1 MLEGNIPIALIL
13 GLVIGVLFLAA
24 EFYHEKYCFE
34 CKGPKSKEKQVSII
48 AGFSIAYFFLKLL
61 PEIFQELSS
70 YHTTPGQEIFTY
82 SAIFIGFCFIHLSE
96 KMILKRVGNQCRT
109 IIKDLV
115 IKKKQ
120 LEIEEKVT
128 EHKLS
133 AELEREKWDKL
144 TLRKLAES
152 LTGLNQQDKDLKKH
166 EKEIK
171 MELQS
176 HLNTDLEKVHVV
188 INYFYHIIVGLIV
201 FNLLEDNLISGI
213 LFSFFAILKATIS
226 NTSNRHIKIFDINI
240 HTKIEE
246 HNLIRI
252 LSITSV
258 LTGVVIGLIFEI
270 FYPISSFVIFHF
282 FAFISG
288 IILYIIVREV
298 IPQEEK
304 GRPYYFVSGVT
315 IFIVILIFIELLS
328 NYILIG

>member
-1 MLEGNIPIALIL
+1 MLEGNIVIALIL
-13 GLVIGVLFLAA
+13 GLVIGVLFLLT
-24 EFYHEKYCFE
+24 ELFHEKYCFE

-61 PEIFQELSS
+61 PEIFQELSH
-70 YHTTPGQEIFTY
+70 YNQEIFTY
-82 SAIFIGFCFIHLSE
+82 SAIFVGFCFIHLSE

-120 LEIEEKVT
+120 LEIDEKVT
-128 EHKLS
+128 ERRLS
-133 AELEREKWDKL
+133 AELERENWDNL

-152 LTGLNQQDKDLKKH
+152 LTGINKQDKELKEH

-171 MELQS
+171 MELES
-176 HLNTDLEKVHVV
+176 HLNKDLEKVHIL
-188 INYFYHIIVGLIV
+188 INYFYHIIVGLII
-201 FNLLEDNLISGI
+201 FNLLKENVISGI
-213 LFSFFAILKATIS
+213 LFSFYAILKATIS
-226 NTSNRHIKIFDINI
+226 NTSNKHIKIFDINI

-246 HNLIRI
+246 HNFIKI

-258 LTGVVIGLIFEI
+258 LTGVVVGLIFELS
-270 FYPISSFVIFHF
+270 YPLSSFIIFHC

-304 GRPYYFVSGVT
+304 GRPYYFISGAT
-315 IFIVILIFIELLS
+315 IFIILLILIELLS
-328 NYILIG
+328 NYILI

>member
-1 MLEGNIPIALIL
+1 MSEGNMVIALIL
-13 GLVIGVLFLAA
+13 GLVIGILFLLT
-24 EFYHEKYCFE
+24 ELYHEKYCFE

-61 PEIFQELSS
+61 PEIFQELSH
-70 YHTTPGQEIFTY
+70 YNQEILTY
-82 SAIFIGFCFIHLSE
+82 SAIFVGFCFIHLSE

-128 EHKLS
+128 EHKLNV
-133 AELEREKWDKL
+133 ELERENWDNL

-152 LTGLNQQDKDLKKH
+152 LTGLNKQDKELKEH

-171 MELQS
+171 MELES
-176 HLNTDLEKVHVV
+176 HLNKDLEKVHIV
-188 INYFYHIIVGLIV
+188 INYFYHIIVGLII
-201 FNLLEDNLISGI
+201 FNLLKENVISGI

-226 NTSNRHIKIFDINI
+226 NTSNRHIKIFDINL

-246 HNLIRI
+246 HNFIKI
-252 LSITSV
+252 ISITSV

-270 FYPISSFVIFHF
+270 FYPLSPFIIFHC

-288 IILYIIVREV
+288 IILYIVVREV

-304 GRPYYFVSGVT
+304 GRPYYFVSGAT
-315 IFIVILIFIELLS
+315 IFIIILIFIELLS
-328 NYILIG
+328 NYILI

>member
-1 MLEGNIPIALIL
+1 MLEVNIVIALVL
-13 GLVIGVLFLAA
+13 GLVIGVLFLLT

-61 PEIFQELSS
+61 PEIFQELSQ
-70 YHTTPGQEIFTY
+70 YNQEIFTY
-82 SAIFIGFCFIHLSE
+82 SAIFVGFCFIHLSE

-120 LEIEEKVT
+120 LEIEGKIT
-128 EHKLS
+128 ERKLNV
-133 AELEREKWDKL
+133 ELDREKWDKI
-144 TLRKLAES
+144 TVRKLAETI
-152 LTGLNQQDKDLKKH
+152 TGLNEKDKELKEH

-171 MELQS
+171 MELES
-176 HLNTDLEKVHVV
+176 HLNKDLEKVHIV
-188 INYFYHIIVGLIV
+188 INYFYHIIVGLII
-201 FNLLEDNLISGI
+201 FNLLKEDLFSGI

-246 HNLIRI
+246 HNFIKI

-258 LTGVVIGLIFEI
+258 LTGVVVGLVLEI
-270 FYPISSFVIFHF
+270 IYPLSSFVIFQC

-304 GRPYYFVSGVT
+304 GRPYYFISGAT
-315 IFIVILIFIELLS
+315 IFIIILIFIEILTT
-328 NYILIG
+328 YILIG

>member
-1 MLEGNIPIALIL
+1 MSEVNIVTALVL
-13 GLVIGVLFLAA
+13 GLVIGVLFLLT

-61 PEIFQELSS
+61 PEIFQELS
-70 YHTTPGQEIFTY
+70 YYNQEILTY
-82 SAIFIGFCFIHLSE
+82 SAIFVGFCFIHLSE

-120 LEIEEKVT
+120 LEIEGKIT
-128 EHKLS
+128 ERKLNV
-133 AELEREKWDKL
+133 ELEREQWDKL
-144 TLRKLAES
+144 TVRKLAETI
-152 LTGLNQQDKDLKKH
+152 TGLNQQDKELKEH

-171 MELQS
+171 MELES
-176 HLNTDLEKVHVV
+176 HLNKDLEKVHIV
-188 INYFYHIIVGLIV
+188 INYFYHIIVGLII
-201 FNLLEDNLISGI
+201 FNLLKDDLFSGI

-246 HNLIRI
+246 HTFIKI

-258 LTGVVIGLIFEI
+258 LTGVVVGLVFEFI
-270 FYPISSFVIFHF
+270 YPLSSFVIFQC

-288 IILYIIVREV
+288 IILYIIVREI

-304 GRPYYFVSGVT
+304 GRPYYFISGAT
-315 IFIVILIFIELLS
+315 IFIIILIFIEILS
-328 NYILIG
+328 ALF

>member
-1 MLEGNIPIALIL
+1 MSEVNIVIALVL
-13 GLVIGVLFLAA
+13 GLVIGVLFLLT

-34 CKGPKSKEKQVSII
+34 CKGPRSKEKQVSII

-61 PEIFQELSS
+61 PEIFQELSH
-70 YHTTPGQEIFTY
+70 YNQEIYTY
-82 SAIFIGFCFIHLSE
+82 SAIFVGFCFIHLSE

-120 LEIEEKVT
+120 LEIEGKIT
-128 EHKLS
+128 ERKLNV
-133 AELEREKWDKL
+133 ELERDKWDKL
-144 TLRKLAES
+144 TVRKLAETI
-152 LTGLNQQDKDLKKH
+152 TGLNEQDKELKEH

-171 MELQS
+171 MELES
-176 HLNTDLEKVHVV
+176 HLNKDLEKVHIV
-188 INYFYHIIVGLIV
+188 INYFYHIIVGLII
-201 FNLLEDNLISGI
+201 FNLLKDDIFSGI

-246 HNLIRI
+246 HNFIKI

-258 LTGVVIGLIFEI
+258 LTGVVVGLGFEI
-270 FYPISSFVIFHF
+270 IYPLSSFVIFQC

-304 GRPYYFVSGVT
+304 GRPYYFISGAT
-315 IFIVILIFIELLS
+315 IFIIILIFIELLS
-328 NYILIG
+328 TYI

>member
-1 MLEGNIPIALIL
+1 LSGENIVIALIL
-13 GLVIGVLFLAA
+13 GLIIGVLFLLT

-34 CKGPKSKEKQVSII
+34 CKGPRSKEKQVSIV

-61 PEIFQELSS
+61 PEIFQELS
-70 YHTTPGQEIFTY
+70 HFNQEIFTY
-82 SAIFIGFCFIHLSE
+82 SAIFVGFCFIHLSE
-96 KMILKRVGNQCRT
+96 KMILKRVGNKCRT

-115 IKKKQ
+115 IKKEQ

-133 AELEREKWDKL
+133 DELEREEWDKL
-144 TLRKLAES
+144 TLKKLAKS
-152 LTGLNQQDKDLKKH
+152 LTGLNQQDKELKKY

-171 MELQS
+171 VELQS
-176 HLNTDLEKVHVV
+176 HLNKDLEKVHVV
-188 INYFYHIIVGLIV
+188 INYFYHLIVGLII
-201 FNLLEDNLISGI
+201 FNLLKDILISGI
-213 LFSFFAILKATIS
+213 LFAFFAILKATIS
-226 NTSNRHIKIFDINI
+226 NTSNRHIKIFDINF

-246 HNLIRI
+246 HNVIRI

-258 LTGVVIGLIFEI
+258 LTGVVIGLIFELI
-270 FYPISSFVIFHF
+270 YPISSFVIFHG

-304 GRPYYFVSGVT
+304 GRPYYFISGAT
-315 IFIVILIFIELLS
+315 IFVIILIVIELLS
-328 NYILIG
+328 SFILIG

>member
-1 MLEGNIPIALIL
+1 LTA
-13 GLVIGVLFLAA
+13 F
-24 EFYHEKYCFE
+24 
-34 CKGPKSKEKQVSII
+34 
-48 AGFSIAYFFLKLL
+48 
-61 PEIFQELSS
+61 
-70 YHTTPGQEIFTY
+70 

-96 KMILKRVGNQCRT
+96 KIILKRVGNQCRT

-133 AELEREKWDKL
+133 AELGREKWDKL

-152 LTGLNQQDKDLKKH
+152 LTGLNQQDKELKKH

-171 MELQS
+171 IELQS
-176 HLNTDLEKVHVV
+176 HLNKDLEKVHVV
-188 INYFYHIIVGLIV
+188 INYFYHIIVGLII
-201 FNLLEDNLISGI
+201 FNLLKDNLISGL
-213 LFSFFAILKATIS
+213 LFSFLAILKATIS

-246 HNLIRI
+246 HNFIKI
-252 LSITSV
+252 ISITSV
-258 LTGVVIGLIFEI
+258 LTGVVIGLVFELI
-270 FYPISSFVIFHF
+270 YPLSSFVIFHF

-304 GRPYYFVSGVT
+304 GRPYYFISGAT
-315 IFIVILIFIELLS
+315 IFILILIFIEIFS
-328 NYILIG
+328 NLF

>member
-1 MLEGNIPIALIL
+1 MSEGNIVVALVL
-13 GLVIGVLFLAA
+13 GLIIGVLFLLT

-61 PEIFQELSS
+61 PEIFQELS
-70 YHTTPGQEIFTY
+70 YYNQEILTY
-82 SAIFIGFCFIHLSE
+82 SAIFVGFCFIHLSE

-120 LEIEEKVT
+120 LEIEGKIT
-128 EHKLS
+128 ERKLNI
-133 AELEREKWDKL
+133 ELEREKWDKL
-144 TLRKLAES
+144 TVRKLAETI
-152 LTGLNQQDKDLKKH
+152 TGLNEQDKELKEH

-171 MELQS
+171 IELES
-176 HLNTDLEKVHVV
+176 HLNKDLEKVHVV
-188 INYFYHIIVGLIV
+188 INYFYHIIVGLII
-201 FNLLEDNLISGI
+201 FNLLKEDLFSGI

-246 HNLIRI
+246 HNFIKI

-258 LTGVVIGLIFEI
+258 LTGVVVGLIFQI
-270 FYPISSFVIFHF
+270 IYPLSSFVIFQC

-304 GRPYYFVSGVT
+304 GRPYYFISGAT
-315 IFIVILIFIELLS
+315 IFIIILIFIELFS
-328 NYILIG
+328 ANILIG

>member
-1 MLEGNIPIALIL
+1 MSEGNMVIALIL
-13 GLVIGVLFLAA
+13 GLVIGVLFLLT
-24 EFYHEKYCFE
+24 ELYHEKYCFE
-34 CKGPKSKEKQVSII
+34 CKGPKSKEKQVSIV

-61 PEIFQELSS
+61 PEIFQELSH
-70 YHTTPGQEIFTY
+70 YNQEIFTY
-82 SAIFIGFCFIHLSE
+82 SAIFVGFCFIHLSE

-115 IKKKQ
+115 IRKKQ
-120 LEIEEKVT
+120 LEIEEEVT
-128 EHKLS
+128 GHKLNI
-133 AELEREKWDKL
+133 ELERENWDNL

-152 LTGLNQQDKDLKKH
+152 LTGLSKQDKELKEH

-171 MELQS
+171 MELES
-176 HLNTDLEKVHVV
+176 HLNKDLEKVHIV
-188 INYFYHIIVGLIV
+188 INYFYHIIVGLII
-201 FNLLEDNLISGI
+201 FNLLKENLFSGI

-246 HNLIRI
+246 HNFIKI
-252 LSITSV
+252 VSITSV
-258 LTGVVIGLIFEI
+258 LTGVLIGLIFELI
-270 FYPISSFVIFHF
+270 YPLSSFVIFHC

-304 GRPYYFVSGVT
+304 GRPYYFISGAT
-315 IFIVILIFIELLS
+315 IFIIILILIELSS
-328 NYILIG
+328 NYILI

>member
-1 MLEGNIPIALIL
+1 MSEGNVIIALIL
-13 GLVIGVLFLAA
+13 GLVIGVFFLAA
-24 EFYHEKYCFE
+24 ELYHEKYCFE
-34 CKGPKSKEKQVSII
+34 CKGPKSKEKQVSIV

-61 PEIFQELSS
+61 PEIFQELSH
-70 YHTTPGQEIFTY
+70 YNQEIFTY
-82 SAIFIGFCFIHLSE
+82 SAIFVGFCFIHLSE
-96 KMILKRVGNQCRT
+96 KMILKRVGNKCRT

-120 LEIEEKVT
+120 LEIDEKVT

-133 AELEREKWDKL
+133 NELEREEWDKL
-144 TLRKLAES
+144 TLRKLAEK
-152 LTGLNQQDKDLKKH
+152 LTGLNQKDQELKKS

-171 MELQS
+171 IELQS
-176 HLNTDLEKVHVV
+176 HLNKDLEKVHVV
-188 INYFYHIIVGLIV
+188 INYFYHLIVGLII
-201 FNLLEDNLISGI
+201 FNLLKEVLISGI

-270 FYPISSFVIFHF
+270 LYPISSFVIFHF

-304 GRPYYFVSGVT
+304 GRPYYFVSGIT
-315 IFIVILIFIELLS
+315 IFIIILIFIELLS
-328 NYILIG
+328 NYILIV

>member
-1 MLEGNIPIALIL
+1 MSEVNIVIALIL
-13 GLVIGVLFLAA
+13 GLVIGVLFLLT

-34 CKGPKSKEKQVSII
+34 CKGPKSKEKKVSII

-61 PEIFQELSS
+61 PEIFQELSH
-70 YHTTPGQEIFTY
+70 YNQEIFTY
-82 SAIFIGFCFIHLSE
+82 SAIFVGFCFIHLSE

-120 LEIEEKVT
+120 LEIEGKIT
-128 EHKLS
+128 ERKLNV
-133 AELEREKWDKL
+133 ELEREKWDKL
-144 TLRKLAES
+144 TVRKLAETI
-152 LTGLNQQDKDLKKH
+152 TGLNQQDKELKEH

-171 MELQS
+171 MELES
-176 HLNTDLEKVHVV
+176 HLNKDLEKVHVV
-188 INYFYHIIVGLIV
+188 INYFYHIIVGLII
-201 FNLLEDNLISGI
+201 FNLLKEDLFSGI

-226 NTSNRHIKIFDINI
+226 NTSNRHIKILDINI

-246 HNLIRI
+246 HNFIKI

-258 LTGVVIGLIFEI
+258 LTGVAVGLVLELI
-270 FYPISSFVIFHF
+270 YPLSSFVIFQC

-304 GRPYYFVSGVT
+304 GRPYYFISGAT
-315 IFIVILIFIELLS
+315 IFIIILMFIE
-328 NYILIG
+328 ILVLMS

>member
-1 MLEGNIPIALIL
+1 MSEGNMVIALIL
-13 GLVIGVLFLAA
+13 GLVIGVLFLLT
-24 EFYHEKYCFE
+24 ELYHEKYCFE
-34 CKGPKSKEKQVSII
+34 CKGPKSKEKQVSIV

-61 PEIFQELSS
+61 PEIFQELSH
-70 YHTTPGQEIFTY
+70 YNQEIFTY
-82 SAIFIGFCFIHLSE
+82 SAIFVGFCFIHLSE

-115 IKKKQ
+115 IRKKQ
-120 LEIEEKVT
+120 LEIEEEVT
-128 EHKLS
+128 GHKLNI
-133 AELEREKWDKL
+133 ELERENWDNL

-152 LTGLNQQDKDLKKH
+152 LTGLSKQDNELKEH

-171 MELQS
+171 MELES
-176 HLNTDLEKVHVV
+176 HLNKDLEKVHIV
-188 INYFYHIIVGLIV
+188 INYFYHIIVGLII
-201 FNLLEDNLISGI
+201 FNLLKENLFSGI

-246 HNLIRI
+246 HNFIKI
-252 LSITSV
+252 VSITSV
-258 LTGVVIGLIFEI
+258 LTGVLIGLIFELI
-270 FYPISSFVIFHF
+270 YPLSSFVIFHC

-304 GRPYYFVSGVT
+304 GRPYYFISGAT
-315 IFIVILIFIELLS
+315 IFIIILILIELSS
-328 NYILIG
+328 NYVLI

>member
-1 MLEGNIPIALIL
+1 L
-13 GLVIGVLFLAA
+13 VLFLLT

-34 CKGPKSKEKQVSII
+34 CKGPKSKERQVSIV
-48 AGFSIAYFFLKLL
+48 AGFSIAYFFLKLQ
-61 PEIFQELSS
+61 PEIFHELSR
-70 YHTTPGQEIFTY
+70 YNQEIFTAF

-152 LTGLNQQDKDLKKH
+152 LTGLNQQDKELKRH

-171 MELQS
+171 IELQS
-176 HLNTDLEKVHVV
+176 RLNKDLEKVHIV
-188 INYFYHIIVGLIV
+188 INYFYHIIVGLII
-201 FNLLEDNLISGI
+201 FNLLKDNLVSGL

-246 HNLIRI
+246 HNFIKMI
-252 LSITSV
+252 SITSV
-258 LTGVVIGLIFEI
+258 LTGVIIGLVFEI
-270 FYPISSFVIFHF
+270 IYPLSSFVIFHS

-304 GRPYYFVSGVT
+304 GRPYNFISGATV
-315 IFIVILIFIELLS
+315 FIVILIFIELLS
-328 NYILIG
+328 NILVG

>member
-1 MLEGNIPIALIL
+1 MLEVNIVIALVL
-13 GLVIGVLFLAA
+13 GLVIGVLFLLT

-61 PEIFQELSS
+61 PEIFQELSQ
-70 YHTTPGQEIFTY
+70 YNQEIFTY
-82 SAIFIGFCFIHLSE
+82 SAIFVGFCFIHLSE

-120 LEIEEKVT
+120 LEIEGKIT
-128 EHKLS
+128 ERKLNV
-133 AELEREKWDKL
+133 ELEREKWDKL
-144 TLRKLAES
+144 TVRKLAETIS
-152 LTGLNQQDKDLKKH
+152 GLNQQDKELKEH

-171 MELQS
+171 MELES
-176 HLNTDLEKVHVV
+176 HLNKDLEKVHVA
-188 INYFYHIIVGLIV
+188 INYFYHLIVGLII
-201 FNLLEDNLISGI
+201 FNLLKEDLFSGI

-246 HNLIRI
+246 HNFIKI

-258 LTGVVIGLIFEI
+258 LTGVAIGLILELI
-270 FYPISSFVIFHF
+270 YPLSSFVIFQC

-288 IILYIIVREV
+288 IILYIVVREV

-304 GRPYYFVSGVT
+304 GRPYYFISGAT
-315 IFIVILIFIELLS
+315 IFIIILIFIEILS
-328 NYILIG
+328 TYILIG

>member
-1 MLEGNIPIALIL
+1 MLEVNIVIALVL
-13 GLVIGVLFLAA
+13 GLVIGVLFLLT

-61 PEIFQELSS
+61 PEIFQELSQ
-70 YHTTPGQEIFTY
+70 YNQEIFTY
-82 SAIFIGFCFIHLSE
+82 SAIFVGFCFIHLSE

-120 LEIEEKVT
+120 LEIEGKIT
-128 EHKLS
+128 ERKLNV
-133 AELEREKWDKL
+133 ELEREKWDKL
-144 TLRKLAES
+144 TVRKLAETIS
-152 LTGLNQQDKDLKKH
+152 GLNQQDKELKEH

-171 MELQS
+171 MELES
-176 HLNTDLEKVHVV
+176 HLNKDLEKVHVA
-188 INYFYHIIVGLIV
+188 INYFYHLIVGLII
-201 FNLLEDNLISGI
+201 FNLLKEDLFSGI

-246 HNLIRI
+246 HNFIKI

-258 LTGVVIGLIFEI
+258 LTGVAIGLILELI
-270 FYPISSFVIFHF
+270 YPLSSFVIFQC

-304 GRPYYFVSGVT
+304 GRPYYFISGAT
-315 IFIVILIFIELLS
+315 IFIIILIFIEILS
-328 NYILIG
+328 TYILIG

>member
-1 MLEGNIPIALIL
+1 MSEVNIVIALIL
-13 GLVIGVLFLAA
+13 GLVIGVLFLLT

-34 CKGPKSKEKQVSII
+34 CKGPRSKEKQVSII

-61 PEIFQELSS
+61 PEIFQELS
-70 YHTTPGQEIFTY
+70 HFNQEIYTY
-82 SAIFIGFCFIHLSE
+82 SAIFVGFCFIHLSE

-120 LEIEEKVT
+120 LEIEGKIT
-128 EHKLS
+128 ERKLNV
-133 AELEREKWDKL
+133 ELERDKWDKL
-144 TLRKLAES
+144 TVRKLAETI
-152 LTGLNQQDKDLKKH
+152 TGLNEQDKELKEH

-171 MELQS
+171 MELES
-176 HLNTDLEKVHVV
+176 HLNKDLEKVHIV
-188 INYFYHIIVGLIV
+188 INYFYHIIVGLII
-201 FNLLEDNLISGI
+201 FNLLKDDLFSGI

-246 HNLIRI
+246 HNFIKI

-258 LTGVVIGLIFEI
+258 LTGVVVGLGFEI
-270 FYPISSFVIFHF
+270 IYPLSSFVIFQC

-304 GRPYYFVSGVT
+304 GRPYYFISGAT
-315 IFIVILIFIELLS
+315 IFIIILIFIELLS
-328 NYILIG
+328 TYI

>member
-1 MLEGNIPIALIL
+1 MSEGNMVIALIL
-13 GLVIGVLFLAA
+13 GLVIGILFLLT
-24 EFYHEKYCFE
+24 ELYHEKYCFE

-61 PEIFQELSS
+61 PEIFQELSH
-70 YHTTPGQEIFTY
+70 YNQEILTY
-82 SAIFIGFCFIHLSE
+82 SAIFVGFCFIHLSE

-128 EHKLS
+128 EHKLNV
-133 AELEREKWDKL
+133 ELERENWDNL

-152 LTGLNQQDKDLKKH
+152 LTGLNKQDKELKEH

-171 MELQS
+171 MELES
-176 HLNTDLEKVHVV
+176 HLNKDIEKVHIV
-188 INYFYHIIVGLIV
+188 INYFYHIIVGLII
-201 FNLLEDNLISGI
+201 FNLLKENVISGI

-226 NTSNRHIKIFDINI
+226 NTSNRHIKIFDINL

-246 HNLIRI
+246 HNFIKI
-252 LSITSV
+252 ISITSV

-270 FYPISSFVIFHF
+270 FYPLSPFVIFHC

-288 IILYIIVREV
+288 IILYIVVREV

-304 GRPYYFVSGVT
+304 GRPYYFVSGAT
-315 IFIVILIFIELLS
+315 IFIIILIFIELLS
-328 NYILIG
+328 NYILI

>member
-1 MLEGNIPIALIL
+1 MSEGSTIIALIL
-13 GLVIGVLFLAA
+13 GLVIGILFLLT
-24 EFYHEKYCFE
+24 ELYHEKYCFE

-61 PEIFQELSS
+61 PEIFQELSH
-70 YHTTPGQEIFTY
+70 YNQEIYTY
-82 SAIFIGFCFIHLSE
+82 SAIFVGFCFIHLSE

-128 EHKLS
+128 GHKLNI
-133 AELEREKWDKL
+133 ELERENWDNL

-152 LTGLNQQDKDLKKH
+152 LTGLNKQDKELKEH
-166 EKEIK
+166 EKKIK
-171 MELQS
+171 MELES
-176 HLNTDLEKVHVV
+176 HLNKDLEKVHIV
-188 INYFYHIIVGLIV
+188 INYFYHIIVGLII
-201 FNLLEDNLISGI
+201 FNLLKENLFSGI

-246 HNLIRI
+246 HNFIKI
-252 LSITSV
+252 ISITSV
-258 LTGVVIGLIFEI
+258 LTGVIIGLIFEL
-270 FYPISSFVIFHF
+270 FYPLSSFVIFHC

-304 GRPYYFVSGVT
+304 GRPYYFISGATV
-315 IFIVILIFIELLS
+315 FIIILIFIELLS
-328 NYILIG
+328 NYILI

>member
-1 MLEGNIPIALIL
+1 MSEGSTIIALIL
-13 GLVIGVLFLAA
+13 GLVIGILFLLT
-24 EFYHEKYCFE
+24 ELYHEKYCFE

-61 PEIFQELSS
+61 PEIFQELSH
-70 YHTTPGQEIFTY
+70 YNQEIYTY
-82 SAIFIGFCFIHLSE
+82 SAIFVGFCFIHLSE

-128 EHKLS
+128 GHKLNI
-133 AELEREKWDKL
+133 ELERENWDNL

-152 LTGLNQQDKDLKKH
+152 LTGLNKQDKELKEH
-166 EKEIK
+166 EKKIK
-171 MELQS
+171 MELES
-176 HLNTDLEKVHVV
+176 HLNKDLEKVHIV
-188 INYFYHIIVGLIV
+188 INYFYHIIVGLII
-201 FNLLEDNLISGI
+201 FNLLKENLFSGI

-246 HNLIRI
+246 HNFIKI
-252 LSITSV
+252 ISITSV
-258 LTGVVIGLIFEI
+258 LTGVIIGLIFEL
-270 FYPISSFVIFHF
+270 FYPLSSFVIFHC

-304 GRPYYFVSGVT
+304 GRPYYFISGAT
-315 IFIVILIFIELLS
+315 IFIIILIFIELLS
-328 NYILIG
+328 NYILI

>member
-1 MLEGNIPIALIL
+1 MSEGNIVIALIL
-13 GLVIGVLFLAA
+13 GLVIGILFLLT
-24 EFYHEKYCFE
+24 ELYHEKYCFE
-34 CKGPKSKEKQVSII
+34 CKGPKSKEKQVSIV
-48 AGFSIAYFFLKLL
+48 AGFSIAYFFLKLQ
-61 PEIFQELSS
+61 PEIFQELS
-70 YHTTPGQEIFTY
+70 HHNQEVFTAF

-96 KMILKRVGNQCRT
+96 KIVLKRVGNQCRT

-133 AELEREKWDKL
+133 DELEREKWDKL
-144 TLRKLAES
+144 TLRRLAGT
-152 LTGLNQQDKDLKKH
+152 LTGLNQQDKELKKY

-171 MELQS
+171 VELQS
-176 HLNTDLEKVHVV
+176 HLNKDLEKVHVV
-188 INYFYHIIVGLIV
+188 INYFYHLIVGLII
-201 FNLLEDNLISGI
+201 FNLLKEILISGI

-226 NTSNRHIKIFDINI
+226 NTSNRHIKIFNINI

-270 FYPISSFVIFHF
+270 LYPISSFVIFHF

-304 GRPYYFVSGVT
+304 GRPYYFVSGIT
-315 IFIVILIFIELLS
+315 IFIIILIFIEFLS
-328 NYILIG
+328 NYILIV

>member
-1 MLEGNIPIALIL
+1 MSEVNIVIALIL
-13 GLVIGVLFLAA
+13 GLVIGVLFLLT

-34 CKGPKSKEKQVSII
+34 CKGPRSKEKQVSII

-61 PEIFQELSS
+61 PEIFQELSH
-70 YHTTPGQEIFTY
+70 YNQEIYTY
-82 SAIFIGFCFIHLSE
+82 SAIFVGFCFIHLSE

-120 LEIEEKVT
+120 LEIEGKIT
-128 EHKLS
+128 ERKLNV
-133 AELEREKWDKL
+133 ELERDKWDKL
-144 TLRKLAES
+144 TVRKLAETI
-152 LTGLNQQDKDLKKH
+152 TGLNEQDKELKEH

-171 MELQS
+171 MELES
-176 HLNTDLEKVHVV
+176 HLNKDLEKVHIV
-188 INYFYHIIVGLIV
+188 INYFYHIIVGLII
-201 FNLLEDNLISGI
+201 FNLLKDDLFSGI

-246 HNLIRI
+246 HNFIKI

-258 LTGVVIGLIFEI
+258 LTGVVVGLGFEI
-270 FYPISSFVIFHF
+270 IYPLSSFVIFQC

-304 GRPYYFVSGVT
+304 GRPYYFISGAT
-315 IFIVILIFIELLS
+315 IFIIILIFIELLS
-328 NYILIG
+328 TYI

>member
-1 MLEGNIPIALIL
+1 MSEVNIVFALIL
-13 GLVIGVLFLAA
+13 GLVIGLLFLLT
-24 EFYHEKYCFE
+24 EFYHDRYCFE
-34 CKGPKSKEKQVSII
+34 CKGPKSKEKQVSIV
-48 AGFSIAYFFLKLL
+48 AGFSIAYFFLKLQ
-61 PEIFQELSS
+61 PEIFNELSS
-70 YHTTPGQEIFTY
+70 HNQEEFTAF

-120 LEIEEKVT
+120 KKIEEKVT

-152 LTGLNQQDKDLKKH
+152 LTGLNQQDKELKKH

-171 MELQS
+171 LELQS
-176 HLNTDLEKVHVV
+176 HLNKDLEKVHIV
-188 INYFYHIIVGLIV
+188 INYFYHLIVGLII
-201 FNLLEDNLISGI
+201 FNLLKDNLISGM

-246 HNLIRI
+246 HNFIKI
-252 LSITSV
+252 ISVTSV
-258 LTGVVIGLIFEI
+258 LTGVVIGLAFELI
-270 FYPISSFVIFHF
+270 YPLSSFVIFHS

-304 GRPYYFVSGVT
+304 GRPYYFISGAT
-315 IFIVILIFIELLS
+315 IFIVILIFIEVFS
-328 NYILIG
+328 NFLIE

>member
-1 MLEGNIPIALIL
+1 MSEGSMIIALIL
-13 GLVIGVLFLAA
+13 GLVIGILFLLT
-24 EFYHEKYCFE
+24 ELYHEKYCFE

-61 PEIFQELSS
+61 PEIFQELSH
-70 YHTTPGQEIFTY
+70 YNQEIYTY
-82 SAIFIGFCFIHLSE
+82 SAIFVGFCFIHLSE

-128 EHKLS
+128 GHKLNI
-133 AELEREKWDKL
+133 ELERENWDNL

-152 LTGLNQQDKDLKKH
+152 LTGLNKQDKELKEH
-166 EKEIK
+166 EKKIK
-171 MELQS
+171 MELES
-176 HLNTDLEKVHVV
+176 HLNKDLEKVHIV
-188 INYFYHIIVGLIV
+188 INYFYHIIVGLII
-201 FNLLEDNLISGI
+201 FNLLKENLFSGI

-246 HNLIRI
+246 HNFIKI
-252 LSITSV
+252 ISITSV
-258 LTGVVIGLIFEI
+258 LTGVIIGLIFEL
-270 FYPISSFVIFHF
+270 FYPLSSFVIFHC

-304 GRPYYFVSGVT
+304 GRPYYFISGAT
-315 IFIVILIFIELLS
+315 IFIIILIFIELLS
-328 NYILIG
+328 NYILI

>member
-1 MLEGNIPIALIL
+1 MSEVNIVTALVL
-13 GLVIGVLFLAA
+13 GLVIGVLFLLT

-61 PEIFQELSS
+61 PEIFQKLSH
-70 YHTTPGQEIFTY
+70 YNQEILTY
-82 SAIFIGFCFIHLSE
+82 SAIFVGFCFIHLSE

-120 LEIEEKVT
+120 LEIEGKIT
-128 EHKLS
+128 ERKLNV
-133 AELEREKWDKL
+133 ELEREQWDKL
-144 TLRKLAES
+144 TVRKLAETI
-152 LTGLNQQDKDLKKH
+152 TGLNQQDKELKEH

-171 MELQS
+171 MELES
-176 HLNTDLEKVHVV
+176 HLNKDLEKVHIV
-188 INYFYHIIVGLIV
+188 INYFYHIIVGLII
-201 FNLLEDNLISGI
+201 FNLLKDDLFSGI

-246 HNLIRI
+246 HTFIKI

-258 LTGVVIGLIFEI
+258 LTGVVVGLVFEFI
-270 FYPISSFVIFHF
+270 YPLSSFVIFQC

-288 IILYIIVREV
+288 IILYIIVREI

-304 GRPYYFVSGVT
+304 GRPYYFISGAT
-315 IFIVILIFIELLS
+315 IFIIILIFIEILS
-328 NYILIG
+328 ALF

>member
-1 MLEGNIPIALIL
+1 MSEVNIVIALVL
-13 GLVIGVLFLAA
+13 GLVIGVLFLLT

-34 CKGPKSKEKQVSII
+34 CNGPKSKEKQVSII

-61 PEIFQELSS
+61 PEIFQELSH
-70 YHTTPGQEIFTY
+70 YNQEIFTY
-82 SAIFIGFCFIHLSE
+82 SAIFVGFCFIHLSE
-96 KMILKRVGNQCRT
+96 KLILKRVGNQCRT

-120 LEIEEKVT
+120 LEINGKIT
-128 EHKLS
+128 GRKLNV
-133 AELEREKWDKL
+133 EIEREKWDKL
-144 TLRKLAES
+144 TVRKLAKTI
-152 LTGLNQQDKDLKKH
+152 TGLNQQDKELKEH

-171 MELQS
+171 MELES
-176 HLNTDLEKVHVV
+176 HLNKDLEKVHVV
-188 INYFYHIIVGLIV
+188 INYFYHIIVGLII
-201 FNLLEDNLISGI
+201 FNLLKEDLFSGM

-246 HNLIRI
+246 HNFIKI

-258 LTGVVIGLIFEI
+258 LTGVALGLVFELI
-270 FYPISSFVIFHF
+270 YPLPSFVIFQC

-304 GRPYYFVSGVT
+304 GRPYYFISGAT
-315 IFIVILIFIELLS
+315 IFIVILIIIEILS
-328 NYILIG
+328 TYVLIG

>member
-1 MLEGNIPIALIL
+1 MSEGSIVFALIL
-13 GLVIGVLFLAA
+13 GLIIGVLFLLT
-24 EFYHEKYCFE
+24 EFYHDRYCFE
-34 CKGPKSKEKQVSII
+34 CKGPKSKEKQVSIV
-48 AGFSIAYFFLKLL
+48 AGFSIAYFFLKLQ
-61 PEIFQELSS
+61 PEIFHELSR
-70 YHTTPGQEIFTY
+70 HNQEVFTAF

-152 LTGLNQQDKDLKKH
+152 LTGLNQQDKELKKH

-171 MELQS
+171 MEIQS
-176 HLNTDLEKVHVV
+176 HLNKDLEKVHIV
-188 INYFYHIIVGLIV
+188 INYFYHLIVGLII
-201 FNLLEDNLISGI
+201 FNLLKDNLISGI
-213 LFSFFAILKATIS
+213 FFSFFAILKATIS
-226 NTSNRHIKIFDINI
+226 NTSSRHVKIFDINI

-246 HNLIRI
+246 HNFIKI
-252 LSITSV
+252 ISITSV
-258 LTGVVIGLIFEI
+258 ITGVVIGLVFELI
-270 FYPISSFVIFHF
+270 YPLSSFVIFHF

-304 GRPYYFVSGVT
+304 GRPYYFISGAT
-315 IFIVILIFIELLS
+315 IFILILIFIEIFS
-328 NYILIG
+328 NILIG

>member
-1 MLEGNIPIALIL
+1 MSEVNVVIALVL
-13 GLVIGVLFLAA
+13 GLVIGVLFLLT

-61 PEIFQELSS
+61 PEIFQELSH
-70 YHTTPGQEIFTY
+70 YNQEIFTY
-82 SAIFIGFCFIHLSE
+82 SAIFVGFCFIHLSE

-120 LEIEEKVT
+120 LEIEGKIT
-128 EHKLS
+128 ERKLNV
-133 AELEREKWDKL
+133 ELDREKWDKI
-144 TLRKLAES
+144 TVRKLAETI
-152 LTGLNQQDKDLKKH
+152 TGLNEKDKELKEH

-171 MELQS
+171 MELES
-176 HLNTDLEKVHVV
+176 HLNKDLEKVHIV
-188 INYFYHIIVGLIV
+188 INYFYHIIVGLII
-201 FNLLEDNLISGI
+201 FNLLKEDLFSGI
-213 LFSFFAILKATIS
+213 LFSFFAIMKATIS

-246 HNLIRI
+246 HNFIKI

-258 LTGVVIGLIFEI
+258 LTGVVVGLVLEI
-270 FYPISSFVIFHF
+270 IYPLSSFVIFQC

-304 GRPYYFVSGVT
+304 GRPYYFISGAT
-315 IFIVILIFIELLS
+315 IFIIILIFIEILS
-328 NYILIG
+328 TYILIG

>member
-1 MLEGNIPIALIL
+1 MSEVNIVIALVL
-13 GLVIGVLFLAA
+13 GLVIGVLFLLT

-34 CKGPKSKEKQVSII
+34 CKGPRSKEKQVSII

-61 PEIFQELSS
+61 PEIFQELSH
-70 YHTTPGQEIFTY
+70 YNQEIYTY
-82 SAIFIGFCFIHLSE
+82 SAIFVGFCFIHLSE

-120 LEIEEKVT
+120 LEIEGKIT
-128 EHKLS
+128 ERKLNV
-133 AELEREKWDKL
+133 ELERDKWDKL
-144 TLRKLAES
+144 TVRKLAETI
-152 LTGLNQQDKDLKKH
+152 TGLNEQDKELKEH

-171 MELQS
+171 MELES
-176 HLNTDLEKVHVV
+176 HLNKDLEKVHIV
-188 INYFYHIIVGLIV
+188 INYFYHIIVGLII
-201 FNLLEDNLISGI
+201 FNLLKDDLFSGI

-246 HNLIRI
+246 HNFIKI

-258 LTGVVIGLIFEI
+258 LTGVVVGLGFEI
-270 FYPISSFVIFHF
+270 IYPLSSFVIFQC

-304 GRPYYFVSGVT
+304 GRPYYFISGAT
-315 IFIVILIFIELLS
+315 IFIIILIFIELLS
-328 NYILIG
+328 TYI

>member
-1 MLEGNIPIALIL
+1 MSEGSTIIALIL
-13 GLVIGVLFLAA
+13 GLVIGILFLLT
-24 EFYHEKYCFE
+24 ELYHEKYCFE
-34 CKGPKSKEKQVSII
+34 CKGQKSKEKQVSII

-61 PEIFQELSS
+61 PEIFQELSH
-70 YHTTPGQEIFTY
+70 YNQEIYTY
-82 SAIFIGFCFIHLSE
+82 SAIFVGFCFIHLSE

-128 EHKLS
+128 GHKLNI
-133 AELEREKWDKL
+133 ELERENWDNLK
-144 TLRKLAES
+144 LRKLAES
-152 LTGLNQQDKDLKKH
+152 LTGLNKQDKELKEH
-166 EKEIK
+166 EKKIK
-171 MELQS
+171 MELES
-176 HLNTDLEKVHVV
+176 HLNKDLEKVHIV
-188 INYFYHIIVGLIV
+188 INYFYHIIVGLII
-201 FNLLEDNLISGI
+201 FNLLKENLFSGI

-246 HNLIRI
+246 HNFIKI
-252 LSITSV
+252 ISITSV
-258 LTGVVIGLIFEI
+258 LTGVIIGLIFEL
-270 FYPISSFVIFHF
+270 FYPLSSFVIFHC

-304 GRPYYFVSGVT
+304 GRPYYFISGAT
-315 IFIVILIFIELLS
+315 IFIIILIFIELLS
-328 NYILIG
+328 NYILI

>member
-1 MLEGNIPIALIL
+1 MLEVNIAIALVL
-13 GLVIGVLFLAA
+13 GLVIGVLFLLT

-61 PEIFQELSS
+61 PEIFQELSQ
-70 YHTTPGQEIFTY
+70 YNQEIFTY
-82 SAIFIGFCFIHLSE
+82 SAIFVGFCFIHLSE

-120 LEIEEKVT
+120 LEIEGKIT
-128 EHKLS
+128 ERKLNV
-133 AELEREKWDKL
+133 ELEREKWDKL
-144 TLRKLAES
+144 TVRKLAETI
-152 LTGLNQQDKDLKKH
+152 TGLNQQDKELKEH

-171 MELQS
+171 MELES
-176 HLNTDLEKVHVV
+176 HLNKDLEKVHVV
-188 INYFYHIIVGLIV
+188 INYFYHLIVGLII
-201 FNLLEDNLISGI
+201 FNLLKEDLFSGI

-226 NTSNRHIKIFDINI
+226 NASNRHIKIFDINI

-246 HNLIRI
+246 HNLIKV

-258 LTGVVIGLIFEI
+258 LTGVVVGLVLELL
-270 FYPISSFVIFHF
+270 YPLSSFVIFQC

-288 IILYIIVREV
+288 IILYIIVREI

-304 GRPYYFVSGVT
+304 GRPYYFISGAT
-315 IFIVILIFIELLS
+315 IFIIILIFIELLS
-328 NYILIG
+328 HYILIG